1 MRDLACCRFE
11 VEAAEL
17 AAELRCSE
25 SQLDK
30 AERNVKGWIVVY
42 KQLVGDKIR

>member
-1 MRDLACCRFE
+1 
-11 VEAAEL
+11 L